1 MSRKS
6 RRNRAKKRKA
16 AKGAAVE
23 ETEDAVTDNR
33 FRSTAK
39 VIKVDESLG
48 LVLGWGVVC
57 KEGGQE
63 YFDVQGD
70 HIEEDAL
77 VEAAAEFM
85 EHSRVAKEMHAGSE
99 RGNVVF
105 AFPLTTEI
113 AKSFGIQTQTTGLM
127 IGMRPDP
134 EMLEKF
140 RSGELRG
147 FSIGGIRLEDEEVS
161 E

>member
-1 MSRKS
+1 M
-6 RRNRAKKRKA
+6 RRA
-16 AKGAAVE
+16 AGPVAVV
-23 ETEDAVTDNR
+23 ETEEEVSTR
-33 FRSTAK
+33 FRTAAE
-39 VIKVDESLG
+39 VIKVDEGLG
-48 LVLGWGVVC
+48 LVLGWAVIC
-57 KEGGQE
+57 KQMGED

-77 VEAAAEFM
+77 VEATAEFM
-85 EHSRVAKEMHAGSE
+85 EHSRVAKEMHNGSG
-99 RGNVVF
+99 RGTVVF

-113 AKSFGIQTQTTGLM
+113 AKSFGIRTETTGLM

-140 RSGELRG
+140 KSGELRG